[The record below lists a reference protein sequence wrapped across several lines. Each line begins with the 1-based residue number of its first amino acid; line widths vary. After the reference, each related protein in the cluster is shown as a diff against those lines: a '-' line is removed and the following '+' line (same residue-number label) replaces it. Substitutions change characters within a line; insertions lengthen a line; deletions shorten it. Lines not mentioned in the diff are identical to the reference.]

1 MEFLGELLVE
11 FLTGLADFDE
21 KKHPPFGIRYWLG
34 WLGLLINCLM
44 LGLLTFVPAVFLLMF
59 LDGEGWVN
67 LILAIL
73 FIPILLFWLLK
84 TLGFVKKMCRVTKYY
99 KMISRNISD

>member
-34 WLGLLINCLM
+34 WLGLLTNLLM
-44 LGLLTFVPAVFLLMF
+44 LFFLTFVTLVFSLMF
-59 LDGEGWVN
+59 AEG
-67 LILAIL
+67 
-73 FIPILLFWLLK
+73 
-84 TLGFVKKMCRVTKYY
+84 R
-99 KMISRNISD
+99 D